1 MHLLLVI
8 SVQSITSYLA
18 TCAFGI
24 IFNIPFKPLLH
35 GGLIG
40 MIAWIIYF
48 FLFQSTG
55 NDFTATFAASFIIAI
70 MSQIFARVCKN
81 PVILYSVAGII
92 PLVPGGLTYSVMS
105 GAVGN
110 NYEVAIYFAE
120 KVFVLSG
127 SIAMG
132 LIFSEVLFQIYE
144 KIQFFRHK
152 RRSGVILAHKGKFFS
167 K

>member
-1 MHLLLVI
+1 MHLFLI
-8 SVQSITSYLA
+8 IAIQSITSYLA

-40 MIAWIIYF
+40 MVAWLIYF
-48 FLFQSTG
+48 FLFQYSG
-55 NDFTATFAASFIIAI
+55 NDFVATFAASLVIAI

-81 PVILYSVAGII
+81 PVILYSVSGII

-105 GAVGN
+105 RAVNN
-110 NYEVAIYFAE
+110 NYDIAIYFAE

-127 SIAMG
+127 AIAMG
-132 LIFSEVLFQIYE
+132 LIFAEVIYQIFEKVKHHAPRKVTTRLF
-144 KIQFFRHK
+144 
-152 RRSGVILAHKGKFFS
+152 VS
-167 K
+167 KK